1 MERRIVFVGGEIA
14 VDLPEVINLSFRSDD
29 SLLDGDVI
37 VFTIDLKS
45 YHADDWFQG
54 LRRLTDDCSFRLAKD
69 VQHWRSELS
78 SALTD
83 GKTVIFFVTQIHQV
97 SIATG
102 RKEYSGTGRNARVTN
117 IVTTLEP
124 YNVIPIPVG
133 TVVRKSGAHI
143 KPTGDLGILAT
154 YWHEFGPYTTY
165 DAYLD
170 DFKGTTLLSTQTGGK
185 TVGGILRHPTWKSAL
200 ILLPTPDLSTAV
212 DERAKSLQQKQRG
225 RHVQSSST
233 RPRTETYRKKAE
245 ASVARQ
251 FISAVLALDKAARNA
266 TERTPPPAWL
276 EEDRFS
282 LQREK
287 EVQAEIDE
295 NIAAIRSLQLKGKTL
310 NQALSDAQEL
320 KTLLFE
326 RESYLR

>member
-200 ILLPTPDLSTAV
+200 ILLPTPDLSTPSTNGPKACNRSKEV
-212 DERAKSLQQKQRG
+212 ATFKVHRLGQEQRRIG
-225 RHVQSSST
+225 KRLRPLLRDSSSRLSLPWT
-233 RPRTETYRKKAE
+233 RQQEMLRKELLRRLGWKRI
-245 ASVARQ
+245 ASAYNVKKKCRPKLTK
-251 FISAVLALDKAARNA
+251 ISLLSG
-266 TERTPPPAWL
+266 P
-276 EEDRFS
+276 FS
-282 LQREK
+282 
-287 EVQAEIDE
+287 
-295 NIAAIRSLQLKGKTL
+295 
-310 NQALSDAQEL
+310 
-320 KTLLFE
+320 
-326 RESYLR
+326 